1 MSTKRKHQRRPVST
15 KAVQLKRKTAT
26 LGCPPML
33 LMQELSTTAAGKK
46 TISDI
51 HESSYENIIAEQRN
65 SVKGKF
71 SVAEETK
78 TAWNT
83 DKEQRDIDE
92 FLKVNPDWAQTL
104 AEIRKYAEGK
114 AFELPEMANAESTS
128 AGGITEAAKAT
139 GAVTPTIDSAS
150 GISITENGMPVKGKF
165 SVAEETKTA
174 WNTDKEQRDI
184 DEFLKV
190 NPDWAQTLA
199 EIRKYA
205 DGKAAQHIHIK
216 YDGIGLIPLN
226 GLMKKETA

>member
-1 MSTKRKHQRRPVST
+1 
-15 KAVQLKRKTAT
+15 
-26 LGCPPML
+26 
-33 LMQELSTTAAGKK
+33 MQELSTTAAGKK

-51 HESSYENIIAEQRN
+51 QESSYENSITEQRN
-65 SVKGKF
+65 SIKGKF

-114 AFELPEMANAESTS
+114 AFELPEMANAEPTT

-150 GISITENGMPVKGKF
+150 ADSIAESGNSVKGKF

-184 DEFLKV
+184 DESLKV

-199 EIRKYA
+199 EIREYA
-205 DGKAAQHIHIK
+205 DGKAAQHLHIK
-216 YDGIGLIPLN
+216 YDGIGFIPLN
-226 GLMKKETA
+226 ELMKKETARPTSRRP

>member
-1 MSTKRKHQRRPVST
+1 MLDSVRKE
-15 KAVQLKRKTAT
+15 
-26 LGCPPML
+26 
-33 LMQELSTTAAGKK
+33 ELSTTAAGKK

-51 HESSYENIIAEQRN
+51 QESSYENSITEQRN

-83 DKEQRDIDE
+83 DMEQRDIDE

-114 AFELPEMANAESTS
+114 AFELPEMANAEVNTV
-128 AGGITEAAKAT
+128 
-139 GAVTPTIDSAS
+139 GAVTNDSQSLGGSAPAIS
-150 GISITENGMPVKGKF
+150 SAFTGSITENGKPVKGKF

-190 NPDWAQTLA
+190 NPDWAQTFA
-199 EIRKYA
+199 EIREYA

-216 YDGIGLIPLN
+216 YDGIGFIPLN
-226 GLMKKETA
+226 ELMKKETARPTSRRP

>member
-1 MSTKRKHQRRPVST
+1 
-15 KAVQLKRKTAT
+15 
-26 LGCPPML
+26 ML

-92 FLKVNPDWAQTL
+92 SLKVNPDWAQTL
-104 AEIRKYAEGK
+104 AEIRE
-114 AFELPEMANAESTS
+114 
-128 AGGITEAAKAT
+128 
-139 GAVTPTIDSAS
+139 
-150 GISITENGMPVKGKF
+150 
-165 SVAEETKTA
+165 
-174 WNTDKEQRDI
+174 
-184 DEFLKV
+184 
-190 NPDWAQTLA
+190 
-199 EIRKYA
+199 YA

-216 YDGIGLIPLN
+216 YDGIGFIPLN
-226 GLMKKETA
+226 ELMKKETARPTSRRP